1 MADSENK
8 DLMKFLE
15 RQFEGIYQRL
25 ANTPTKDDLANFAT
39 KDDLAGFATKDD
51 LANFAT
57 KDDLAGFATKDDLAS
72 FATKDDLRA
81 EISATKDELRAEI
94 SATKDELDAK
104 ITAAKEK
111 AMRHT
116 GVLIEDVHHKLDIII
131 EGLMGANEGRDR
143 DKKENEQEH
152 ARLEK
157 MTLLNTADVSALDQ
171 RVGRLEGRV

>member
-51 LANFAT
+51 LAGFAT
-57 KDDLAGFATKDDLAS
+57 KDDLANFATKDDLAS
-72 FATKDDLRA
+72 FATKDD
-81 EISATKDELRAEI
+81 LRAEI